1 MNMWAESDE
10 IQRIINKPG
19 LVVGAYSFGMN
30 TNVLGS
36 FFHFL

>member
-1 MNMWAESDE
+1 MNMGAESVE
-10 IQRIINKPG
+10 IQRFINKPG
-19 LVVGAYSFGMN
+19 PVVGTYSFGMN